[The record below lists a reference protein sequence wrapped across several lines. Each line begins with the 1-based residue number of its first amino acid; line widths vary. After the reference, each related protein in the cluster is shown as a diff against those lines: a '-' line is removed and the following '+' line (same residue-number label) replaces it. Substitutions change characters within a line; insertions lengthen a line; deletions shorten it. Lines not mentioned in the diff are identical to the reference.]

1 MENIV
6 WKDIEDQAALN
17 IAGLVYRSEK
27 YFDNQ
32 VEELARA
39 VFNDKRI
46 KIVFVAGPS
55 SSGKTTFSKLLQHDL
70 RALGIMAHYVGLDDY
85 FINRADLPVLP
96 SGLKDFDSIHAI
108 DLPLVHQAIQ
118 GIMNDEWIE
127 VPKYNFLTGKR
138 EDEHFILKL
147 MPSDVVIIEGIH
159 GLNPIFSGQFADERS
174 AKVALMP
181 MRGIVFPSG
190 RTMTCEE
197 LRLLRRGIRDVNS
210 RGYSFED
217 TAKQWKE
224 VRAVEEKLIYPYMKD
239 ADFKIDSGH
248 PYELFLY
255 KKMAWQ
261 HLKDSYSDEFANIR
275 ACMTEVSNRNIPEIP
290 ATSLL
295 NEFVTFKRVDF

>member
-6 WKDIEDQAALN
+6 WKDVEKAAAMN

-27 YFDNQ
+27 AFDNQ
-32 VEELARA
+32 VEALARA
-39 VFNDKRI
+39 VFNDRQI

-85 FINRADLPVLP
+85 FINRADLPILP

-108 DLPLVHQAIQ
+108 DLPLVHQTIE

-127 VPKYNFLTGKR
+127 VPKYNFLTGER
-138 EDEHFILKL
+138 EDQHFILKL

-159 GLNPIFSGQFADERS
+159 GLNPIFSTSFGKER
-174 AKVALMP
+174 ATKVALRP
-181 MRGIVFPSG
+181 LRSIEFPDG
-190 RTMTCEE
+190 RVMSPEE
-197 LRLLRRGIRDVNS
+197 LRLLRRGIRDVQT
-210 RGYSFED
+210 RGYSFEE
-217 TAKQWKE
+217 TANQWKE

-239 ADFKIDSGH
+239 ADFKIDSSH
-248 PYELFLY
+248 EYELFLY
-255 KKMAWQ
+255 KQSSWKY
-261 HLKDSYSDEFANIR
+261 LKDCYSDEFQNIR
-275 ACMTEVSNRNIPEIP
+275 ACMAQVSNKSIPEIP

-295 NEFVTFKRVDF
+295 NEFTTFKRVDF